1 MSTYP
6 VSIVFPVM
14 NRTDVLL
21 RSVPSW
27 LVDDHINEIIIVDWS
42 TDIPIF
48 TDPRTQD
55 IMKNP
60 RIRVVRAENETY
72 FLSPSF
78 SINLGVEKATHNHI
92 IKLDIDYELIDQN
105 FIKYLSKILPKLTSG
120 FFITDFH
127 YVPNNESMMGFVI
140 FNKQHF
146 DMVNGYNE
154 IFRGWGYEDLNMY
167 DKLSQ
172 VCQKYIISNLGKF
185 IYHIPHDDSM
195 RNANHIDKDTPIMD
209 NEKRNRAL
217 ALRSEPPRSQYTTL
231 SALYENEKIKYEIVE
246 RIK

>member
-1 MSTYP
+1 
-6 VSIVFPVM
+6 M
-14 NRTDVLL
+14 NRTDVLV

-27 LVDDHINEIIIVDWS
+27 LQNADIEEVLIVDWS
-42 TDIPIF
+42 SSIPVFEDPKTQNIIN
-48 TDPRTQD
+48 DPRV
-55 IMKNP
+55 
-60 RIRVVRAENETY
+60 RVVRAENEPY

-78 SINLGVEKATHNHI
+78 SINLGVEKTSNDHI
-92 IKLDIDYELIDQN
+92 IKLDIDYELINQD
-105 FIKYLSKILPKLTSG
+105 FLKYLNKILPKLTSG

-140 FNKQHF
+140 FHKSHF
-146 DMVNGYNE
+146 HMVNGYNE

-167 DKLSQ
+167 DKLSR

-185 IYHIPHDDSM
+185 IYHIPHDDTV

-209 NEKRNRAL
+209 NEKRNRAR
-217 ALRSEPPRSQYTTL
+217 ALSPEPPRSQYNTL
-231 SALYENEKIKYEIVE
+231 STLQENNKIKYEIVE